1 MIAVAKKQD
10 NVAQSK
16 VDLQPPFAVETWTD
30 PRLLFM
36 WIVPLSALVWVSG
49 AVFVLY
55 FAFFI
60 YLPREFPSQ
69 GDKAGVVVVALFT
82 ASGCS
87 YYLIAAYQILFIELR
102 ERFIVWRLT
111 WDGDVFQA
119 SGYYLKRASFRPG
132 DVTGVE
138 QVILSERWFQ
148 KRIGSFLSRNT
159 RFTQPHG
166 KHINLRLILADGR
179 VFYLPGELG
188 YEGRWKDEDVVQLRE
203 WMERLSE
210 ENQKSDRLS

>member
-1 MIAVAKKQD
+1 VIAVAKKQD

-16 VDLQPPFAVETWTD
+16 VDLQPPSAVVTWTD

-36 WIVPLSALVWVSG
+36 WIMPLGTMVWAG
-49 AVFVLY
+49 LGVFVLY
-55 FAFFI
+55 TVVFVYQPQDWIDKIGIALVMLFAV
-60 YLPREFPSQ
+60 STSSW
-69 GDKAGVVVVALFT
+69 VVYGNAQALF
-82 ASGCS
+82 
-87 YYLIAAYQILFIELR
+87 FELR

-166 KHINLRLILADGR
+166 KHINLRIILADGR

-188 YEGRWKDEDVVQLRE
+188 CEGRWKDEDVVQLRE

-210 ENQKSDRLS
+210 ENQKSERLS